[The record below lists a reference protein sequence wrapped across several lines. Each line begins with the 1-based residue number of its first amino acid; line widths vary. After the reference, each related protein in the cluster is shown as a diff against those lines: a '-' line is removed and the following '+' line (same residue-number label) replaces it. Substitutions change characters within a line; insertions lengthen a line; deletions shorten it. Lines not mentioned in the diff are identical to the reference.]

1 MNLMRDTEAETNGSR
16 ARARCS
22 GAFRPVHI
30 SVYFL
35 FTVIRGGGRF
45 YIPVFRTR
53 RLRRG
58 STEDGAH
65 TSEPWIWFQSRFC
78 PSVCQKVTSS
88 LKKNSNTIIALN
100 KDFGVSYK
108 VSKKKKP
115 NKQTQPAPPRLY
127 GCLLCVSFSGL
138 QLLHVFSFIPQ
149 NNLAPILQTEKTQII
164 YVTCMGSH
172 RK

>member
-108 VSKKKKP
+108 VSKKKKKP
-115 NKQTQPAPPRLY
+115 NKHNQQHPGFMAAFY
-127 GCLLCVSFSGL
+127 VSASVG
-138 QLLHVFSFIPQ
+138 FSFCMCSH
-149 NNLAPILQTEKTQII
+149 LILRTILLLFYRRKR
-164 YVTCMGSH
+164 H
-172 RK
+172 R